1 VIIGHLG
8 IAMAARARW
17 QRVPLAL
24 LAVASFAP
32 DFVDLA
38 LRALR
43 VCAPAGVYSHSLPA
57 AAALAVLCGAATAL
71 WQRSWAAGW
80 IVVALVLLHLPAD
93 YITGLKILWPGGPIV
108 GLNLY
113 AHPMADF
120 ALEALIAFAGWCYL
134 RARDQSSLWMR
145 SWLTL
150 AALLAMQAAMDTI
163 GSVKPSGCKAST
175 VSSNGRA
182 HVGRSA

>member
-8 IAMAARARW
+8 IAMAVRARW
-17 QRVPLAL
+17 PRVPLAF
-24 LAVASFAP
+24 LAVASVAP
-32 DFVDLA
+32 DVVDLA

-43 VCAPAGVYSHSLPA
+43 VSVPAGVYSHSLPA

-71 WQRSWAAGW
+71 WQRSPAAGW
-80 IVVALVLLHLPAD
+80 MVVAMVLLHLPAD

-113 AHPMADF
+113 THPMADF
-120 ALEALIAFAGWCYL
+120 VLEALIAFAGWCYL
-134 RARDQSSLWMR
+134 RARDRSSLWLR

-150 AALLAMQAAMDTI
+150 AALIAMQAAMVTI
-163 GSVKPSGCKAST
+163 GSVKPNCCKTGPA
-175 VSSNGRA
+175 SSNGHA
-182 HVGRSA
+182 HVGRLA